1 MDNLIS
7 EVGTMLLRI
16 GIFGESRVGKTSLI
30 QYFITKQ
37 SKKTFSTE
45 SPEMHRLTLT
55 IKPHEE
61 ELDIEA
67 TIFDTPGQER
77 YYSMVKQYFE
87 GLDGI
92 ILVYDVSNVESF
104 KKVNNWI
111 DKLKENL
118 DDSKIVIFLVGNK
131 IDIPERKV
139 TQQEG
144 ENKAKEFNYIFQET
158 SAKEGTNV
166 EKMFES
172 ICTKAYLQVSKV
184 SQSKSLKKCGKCC
197 KCC

>member
-7 EVGTMLLRI
+7 EVGNMELKL

-30 QYFITKQ
+30 QYFINKQ
-37 SKKTFSTE
+37 SKKTKSTE
-45 SPEMHRLTLT
+45 NPEMHELTLT
-55 IKPHEE
+55 IKPHDE
-61 ELDIEA
+61 ELDIKA
-67 TIFDTPGQER
+67 TIYDTPGQER

-104 KKVNNWI
+104 TKVNNWI

-131 IDIPERKV
+131 IDIERKV
-139 TQQEG
+139 SQKEG

-158 SAKEGTNV
+158 SAIEGTNV
-166 EKMFES
+166 EEMFES

-184 SQSKSLKKCGKCC
+184 SQSKSLKKCGKCF